1 MLLNDYKM
9 TLSCCHAYTHY
20 NKLKF
25 IKLHTH
31 KERERERERNQ
42 PDEKNFEMERLG
54 WSYKKYIL
62 ILS

>member
-1 MLLNDYKM
+1 M
-9 TLSCCHAYTHY
+9 TPSCYHEYICY

-31 KERERERERNQ
+31 KEREINLM
-42 PDEKNFEMERLG
+42 KNFEIERLG